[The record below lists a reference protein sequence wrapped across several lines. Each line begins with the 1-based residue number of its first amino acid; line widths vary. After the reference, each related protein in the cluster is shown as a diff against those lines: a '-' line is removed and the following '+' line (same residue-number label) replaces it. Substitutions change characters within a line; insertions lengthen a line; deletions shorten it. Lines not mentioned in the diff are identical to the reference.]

1 MAISWHAQAAVQK
14 GQNTWLL
21 INPITTFSQQ
31 QQQLKIAKK
40 KHEQTKN
47 DLIVMRF
54 CCCCFCFRCCCCCAC
69 HCFQCTPW
77 SFPHLYGVCVC
88 VCAGKENIACTTG
101 TACRLP
107 HTTTRRTTTTAL
119 LYNKAQHASDTQTD
133 RDGQR
138 DRQRRT
144 EGQRD
149 KRGAGGQT
157 VGLASATVHAP
168 LHREQKLTGCG
179 SKHVTRQ
186 LRQLAALNKFAVK
199 IKRKLQTRNTNR
211 TIDKLCQTAA
221 SWRHA
226 FDIEFDLDL
235 FLCTATAFA
244 IHVVAAFCRPAAIL
258 HVRSRETSRCV
269 GGRE

>member
-1 MAISWHAQAAVQK
+1 MLAIVFNAR
-14 GQNTWLL
+14 L
-21 INPITTFSQQ
+21 
-31 QQQLKIAKK
+31 
-40 KHEQTKN
+40 
-47 DLIVMRF
+47 DLSHICMG
-54 CCCCFCFRCCCCCAC
+54 C
-69 HCFQCTPW
+69 
-77 SFPHLYGVCVC
+77 VCVC
-88 VCAGKENIACTTG
+88 VRVK
-101 TACRLP
+101 
-107 HTTTRRTTTTAL
+107 RTSH
-119 LYNKAQHASDTQTD
+119 AQRAQRVDSPTQQQEEQQQQPCSIIKRSMQATHK
-133 RDGQR
+133 QTER

-269 GGRE
+269 GGREKVCSVARRQDNSLFAVSFVLLFVVDYFRCCKHLA

>member
-1 MAISWHAQAAVQK
+1 MLAIVFNAR
-14 GQNTWLL
+14 L
-21 INPITTFSQQ
+21 
-31 QQQLKIAKK
+31 
-40 KHEQTKN
+40 
-47 DLIVMRF
+47 DLSHICME
-54 CCCCFCFRCCCCCAC
+54 
-69 HCFQCTPW
+69 
-77 SFPHLYGVCVC
+77 GCVC

-107 HTTTRRTTTTAL
+107 HTTTRTTTAL

-168 LHREQKLTGCG
+168 LHREQKLTGSG

-199 IKRKLQTRNTNR
+199 IKRKCHEQNDRQVVSNSRQLAPRIRYRIRFGLVPLHCFCYSCCCCLLPAGRHFARAIERNFSLCGW
-211 TIDKLCQTAA
+211 KGEGVQCCQTA
-221 SWRHA
+221 
-226 FDIEFDLDL
+226 
-235 FLCTATAFA
+235 
-244 IHVVAAFCRPAAIL
+244 
-258 HVRSRETSRCV
+258 
-269 GGRE
+269 G